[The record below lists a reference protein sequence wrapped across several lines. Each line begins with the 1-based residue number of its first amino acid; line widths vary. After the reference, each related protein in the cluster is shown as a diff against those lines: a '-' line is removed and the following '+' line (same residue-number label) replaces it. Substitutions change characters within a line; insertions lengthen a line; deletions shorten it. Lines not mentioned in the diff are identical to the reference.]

1 MEAGQDSIYND
12 HSRYGLSQWETTLHC
27 NVVSHWLGP
36 YPQWSL
42 STAMTKVDHVLRPTH
57 IYLHGQAM
65 GISTCMGKLWGVY
78 STSEKYNVSSKYDY
92 WEQTPL
98 INDLI
103 YPIIYQH
110 YVTQAC
116 YHSPYGSTW
125 QSSLQWAHG
134 VLISEN
140 VITLT
145 LEMLSLWQFF
155 CNYQHNTLSQWQLSM
170 QPKWFHQN
178 NNYIWS
184 SEDIRYSMT
193 IPMG

>member
-1 MEAGQDSIYND
+1 MPIKYEWYHGSWSWLHIQCHILHTVQND
-12 HSRYGLSQWETTLHC
+12 HSRYELSQWETTLHC

-110 YVTQAC
+110 YVIQAC
-116 YHSPYGSTW
+116 YHSHMAVPDNHPY
-125 QSSLQWAHG
+125 
-134 VLISEN
+134 SEHKR
-140 VITLT
+140 
-145 LEMLSLWQFF
+145 S
-155 CNYQHNTLSQWQLSM
+155 
-170 QPKWFHQN
+170 
-178 NNYIWS
+178 
-184 SEDIRYSMT
+184 
-193 IPMG
+193 